1 MTMYENVDVYDELAD
16 KIIGW
21 MDPKNHSADVIGEIA
36 HEYWRLGK
44 QIKSQL
50 PPSAERQVSLRKLL
64 ESFNWAIRVRDD
76 VPQVHEPRHAI
87 DFNSIDFWIRLQ
99 AKVGQSSVRQIAYQ
113 FFVVHEASIRHLG
126 CKTSNLGF
134 ERVQAARLLLESR
147 DAAVR
152 AYLESLAEQQKQEL
166 RVVSQS

>member
-21 MDPKNHSADVIGEIA
+21 MEPKNHPADVIGEIA
-36 HEYWRLGK
+36 YEYWRLGK
-44 QIKSQL
+44 LLKSQI
-50 PPSAERQVSLRKLL
+50 PPSHERQVSLRKLL
-64 ESFNWAIRVRDD
+64 ESFGWAMRVNDA
-76 VPQVHEPRHAI
+76 PQVHEARHFI
-87 DFNSIDFWIRLQ
+87 DFESIHFWICLQ
-99 AKVGQSSVRQIAYQ
+99 VKVEQPVVRQMADQ
-113 FFVVHEASIRHLG
+113 FFVVHEASIRNLG
-126 CKTSNLGF
+126 CETSNFGF

-152 AYLESLAEQQKQEL
+152 AYLESLKEQQKQEL